1 MNQTSYQTALSRD
14 CYAEELNLVP
24 LAYEAK
30 LDNRPTAS
38 YMLNKITRYNSLF
51 KLLQSFIEYLFAVC
65 ISSTRYGS
73 RTRVSTV
80 RGWRLNRLP
89 NRAYRRFVY
98 HSGCHPKKVS
108 FRRKFLKN
116 TDIYH
121 SICRSKFLFNLP
133 KSKTSSVP
141 FRLKLIKL

>member
-1 MNQTSYQTALSRD
+1 MVKNTLSER
-14 CYAEELNLVP
+14 
-24 LAYEAK
+24 
-30 LDNRPTAS
+30 
-38 YMLNKITRYNSLF
+38 F
-51 KLLQSFIEYLFAVC
+51 LLMRFFPILG
-65 ISSTRYGS
+65 STRYGS

-80 RGWRLNRLP
+80 KGWRLNRLP

-141 FRLKLIKL
+141 SQIKADKTLSHPYQIRTGVSCVRGRYPKPLDEGA